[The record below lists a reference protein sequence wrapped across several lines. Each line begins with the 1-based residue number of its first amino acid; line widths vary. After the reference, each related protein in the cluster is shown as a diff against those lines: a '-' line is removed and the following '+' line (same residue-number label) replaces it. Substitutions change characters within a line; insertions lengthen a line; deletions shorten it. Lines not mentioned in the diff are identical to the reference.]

1 MVSLFIFT
9 YSSTWPNEKSQPKLK
24 ATLGSRF
31 FRRSCSREEQK
42 PAKRRPRHSPARLP
56 GVRRQR
62 VTPEP
67 SPSPLPGPVSYGRA
81 PRALCPQ
88 PPGPWTVR
96 PRPPGSPPAQGLAR
110 CWFRRHP
117 SGSISFSPCHRHTR
131 GSGAVASQHVG
142 VEPLSAP
149 TGGRVL
155 RPTLIHHAQAGD
167 FAYKSNRRPR
177 GYVQRGR
184 ARHGDTRLS
193 LSLSFFFL
201 VDIRI
206 HKHWQTS
213 DAGCAFLGVEALW
226 SRERRPLLGG
236 RPRPSRPRRPVPRP
250 PGSLYSQTFPPLSE
264 AARVTAPAPVPGRR
278 SSRGL
283 SSYVV

>member
-31 FRRSCSREEQK
+31 FRRSRSREEQE

-56 GVRRQR
+56 GVHRQR

-67 SPSPLPGPVSYGRA
+67 SLSPLPGPVSYGRA

-167 FAYKSNRRPR
+167 FA
-177 GYVQRGR
+177 
-184 ARHGDTRLS
+184 
-193 LSLSFFFL
+193 
-201 VDIRI
+201 
-206 HKHWQTS
+206 
-213 DAGCAFLGVEALW
+213 
-226 SRERRPLLGG
+226 
-236 RPRPSRPRRPVPRP
+236 
-250 PGSLYSQTFPPLSE
+250 
-264 AARVTAPAPVPGRR
+264 
-278 SSRGL
+278 
-283 SSYVV
+283 

>member
-1 MVSLFIFT
+1 MFIFT

-31 FRRSCSREEQK
+31 FRCLRSREEQE

-56 GVRRQR
+56 GVRLQR

-67 SPSPLPGPVSYGRA
+67 SPSPLPGPVSYRRA
-81 PRALCPQ
+81 PRALDRPAASA
-88 PPGPWTVR
+88 R

-167 FAYKSNRRPR
+167 FA
-177 GYVQRGR
+177 
-184 ARHGDTRLS
+184 
-193 LSLSFFFL
+193 
-201 VDIRI
+201 
-206 HKHWQTS
+206 
-213 DAGCAFLGVEALW
+213 
-226 SRERRPLLGG
+226 
-236 RPRPSRPRRPVPRP
+236 
-250 PGSLYSQTFPPLSE
+250 
-264 AARVTAPAPVPGRR
+264 
-278 SSRGL
+278 
-283 SSYVV
+283 

>member
-56 GVRRQR
+56 GVRLQR

-142 VEPLSAP
+142 SRAS
-149 TGGRVL
+149 
-155 RPTLIHHAQAGD
+155 ICSH
-167 FAYKSNRRPR
+167 RRPR
-177 GYVQRGR
+177 PPPHPDPPR
-184 ARHGDTRLS
+184 ASWRLR
-193 LSLSFFFL
+193 LE
-201 VDIRI
+201 V
-206 HKHWQTS
+206 KP
-213 DAGCAFLGVEALW
+213 EATGLCP
-226 SRERRPLLGG
+226 ER
-236 RPRPSRPRRPVPRP
+236 
-250 PGSLYSQTFPPLSE
+250 TC
-264 AARVTAPAPVPGRR
+264 
-278 SSRGL
+278 
-283 SSYVV
+283 